1 MRTWL
6 GAGVAAGA
14 VCSGAAGCAGAG
26 ESGLAAG
33 AAFWL
38 EPPLTL
44 PLTQSALLLM
54 SLPAPDTVLQ
64 PLTSATIIPS
74 NKILSTVYPLKS
86 CRMRTN
92 AANCI
97 HPFGT
102 HPL

>member
-6 GAGVAAGA
+6 GAGVGAGA
-14 VCSGAAGCAGAG
+14 VGSGAAGCAGEE

-64 PLTSATIIPS
+64 PLISATIVQS
-74 NKILSTVYPLKS
+74 NNNLIMTFPL
-86 CRMRTN
+86 RFLVNT
-92 AANCI
+92 
-97 HPFGT
+97 G
-102 HPL
+102 